1 MTIALL
7 LGPGHL
13 AFRCP
18 DSRLGK
24 ADWNEAS
31 WYMFIKKNAFSI
43 SFPSPRSQISS
54 GVYIASSII
63 HKKQS
68 VLGFGFGSGTETNV
82 VPLVQWLLGYVY
94 ENMVAGLL
102 QNYTQLMHIFTKAI
116 HNYIQGL
123 TKT

>member
-1 MTIALL
+1 M

-13 AFRCP
+13 AFRSP

-43 SFPSPRSQISS
+43 SFHGPSLAPDLIRR
-54 GVYIASSII
+54 VYCFQ

-68 VLGFGFGSGTETNV
+68 ALGFGFGSGTETNV
-82 VPLVQWLLGYVY
+82 VPLVQWLLGY
-94 ENMVAGLL
+94 MK
-102 QNYTQLMHIFTKAI
+102 IW
-116 HNYIQGL
+116 
-123 TKT
+123 